1 MTGADLLRLGRVA
14 HMTVEASCER
24 TLAQADLAA
33 AYVTCAADLLD
44 RGEYTHALQL
54 CRRAGDVCPV
64 YDQLHS
70 NLGGKL

>member
-14 HMTVEASCER
+14 HMAVEAMCDR

-44 RGEYTHALQL
+44 LGDYSLASQL
-54 CRRAGDVCPV
+54 CRRAGEVCPS
-64 YDQLHS
+64 YNQLQS
-70 NLGGKL
+70 NLGG